1 MSYDDTY
8 LRDQLR
14 SLEVT
19 IQENTPTLRERLICA
34 ALTGICAH
42 PTIEGT
48 PNQLA
53 QEAITQA
60 DAVLA
65 VLAHEEASKQSST
78 MPPKVT

>member
-1 MSYDDTY
+1 MSYDDSY

-19 IQENTPTLRERLICA
+19 IQENAPTLRERLICA

-53 QEAITQA
+53 QEAIAQA

-65 VLAHEEASKQSST
+65 VLDWEKTKKSETMST
-78 MPPKVT
+78 KVT